1 MHAPARLPLALA
13 LMYGPLALPP
23 PPVLAQPGD
32 ALPRPDARPGERR
45 AGDVDSYTRVR
56 EFFFHESRPEPL
68 REKYEELFGE
78 PYPED
83 GFHQHKPF
91 RPFEDVQRFNNAYE
105 LRAVAGARAGL
116 TETED
121 GAVLSV
127 ELPGTAQ
134 RPLAV
139 RVDDEKVS
147 LSVGPVSPP
156 RRWFVARSEDH
167 VIATPEGV
175 SAESATVS
183 REGDVVRIVFAR
195 KP

>member
-1 MHAPARLPLALA
+1 MSAPARLLPALSLLALT
-13 LMYGPLALPP
+13 LMTPA
-23 PPVLAQPGD
+23 PVRSQPES

-45 AGDVDSYTRVR
+45 AGDGGAYTRLR

-105 LRAVAGARAGL
+105 LRAIAGARAGL

-127 ELPGTAQ
+127 ELPGSAD
-134 RPLAV
+134 RPLTV
-139 RVDDEKVS
+139 RVDEEKVA
-147 LSVGPVSPP
+147 LSVGSKAPA
-156 RRWFVARSEDH
+156 RRWFVARTEDH
-167 VIATPEGV
+167 VVAVPEGV
-175 SAESATVS
+175 SPESAQVS
-183 REGDVVRIVFAR
+183 REGDLVRITFER
-195 KP
+195 TR

>member
-13 LMYGPLALPP
+13 LLTGSLSVTPSA
-23 PPVLAQPGD
+23 LAQPGD

-45 AGDVDSYTRVR
+45 AGDADAYTRVR

-116 TETED
+116 TETAD

-127 ELPGTAQ
+127 ELPGTAH

-139 RVDDEKVS
+139 RVDGEKVS

-167 VIATPEGV
+167 VIAVPEGV
-175 SAESATVS
+175 SPESAVVS

-195 KP
+195 QP